1 MTSDDIAQPGR
12 PRSLQTYT
20 ALSPEQ
26 TETVLA
32 LLADAARTDGQQAV
46 SEQGRLQ
53 LRGGEREGVSH
64 LLLSVDG
71 ELVGYAQLEDTDPV
85 EPPAAELVVHPSH
98 RGNGHGRALGS
109 ALLAASGKRL
119 RVWAH
124 GGHSA
129 ARHLAQVLGLTL
141 FRELRQM
148 RRPLS
153 GLDLPDPVLP
163 EGVTVRTF
171 VPGRDDAAWLAV
183 NAAAFAHHPEQG
195 SLTQRDLDD
204 RKAEPWFDPEGF
216 FLAERAGEEGR
227 IVGFPLD
234 QGARRGGPRRGVRPR
249 GEPRRAGRRPRQV
262 PHHDRAAPPGG
273 QGTADGHA
281 LRRRRQQGGRVR
293 LRAAGLRHPRG
304 GPDVPDGDLSRHRM
318 RDRTDSVPPG
328 TPAAGAAHSGT
339 AQRWWTAAH
348 RPSSGVTNS
357 ARPSGHS
364 SGVHGGRRGVRVGDH
379 GRGRGTRG
387 AAVAAWARRTGTG
400 RRAHQER

>member
-26 TETVLA
+26 TEAVLA

-163 EGVTVRTF
+163 EGVTVRNF

-227 IVGFPLD
+227 IVGFHWTKVHADEGL
-234 QGARRGGPRRGVRPR
+234 GEVYVLGVSPD
-249 GEPRRAGRRPRQV
+249 A
-262 PHHDRAAPPGG
+262 
-273 QGTADGHA
+273 
-281 LRRRRQQGGRVR
+281 QGGG
-293 LRAAGLRHPRG
+293 LGKSLTTIGLRH
-304 GPDVPDGDLSRHRM
+304 L
-318 RDRTDSVPPG
+318 
-328 TPAAGAAHSGT
+328 AAKGLPT
-339 AQRWWTAAH
+339 AMLYVDAD
-348 RPSSGVTNS
+348 NK
-357 ARPSGHS
+357 
-364 SGVHGGRRGVRVGDH
+364 
-379 GRGRGTRG
+379 
-387 AAVAAWARRTGTG
+387 AAVSVYERLGFVTHEVDLMYRTET
-400 RRAHQER
+400 